1 MSGVGQPD
9 ADSRDMPAAARDVAD
24 AADKAADAARVRI
37 RELTVMSDLDTTRRL
52 FDEIWHPEPGNP
64 PATTELMR
72 ALAKVGSYVAG
83 AFDDGAGGGRLV
95 GACVGFFG
103 PPAGEVLHS
112 HIAGVSAAASG
123 RGVGYAL
130 KLHQRAWALRRDVRQ
145 ITWTFDPLVRR
156 NAYFNLVKL
165 GARPAEYL
173 IDFYGGM
180 HDAINGDGDTDRLL
194 VRWDLRSPGVAAART
209 AKLTPAS
216 APAERERGAQD
227 VLSAAAD
234 GWPLSRPAAAIPG
247 GRPLLVAVPPD
258 IEALRV
264 SDPACAAA
272 WRSAL
277 REVLAPV
284 MATGGRITGFDKSGW
299 YVVESEEET
308 P

>member
-9 ADSRDMPAAARDVAD
+9 ADSRDVAD
-24 AADKAADAARVRI
+24 AADRAAGAAHVRI

-72 ALAKVGSYVAG
+72 ALAKAGSYVAG
-83 AFDDGAGGGRLV
+83 AFDDGPADSSADGRLV

-156 NAYFNLVKL
+156 NAYFNLIKL

-180 HDAINGDGDTDRLL
+180 HDAINGGGDTDRLL
-194 VRWDLRSPGVAAART
+194 VRWDLRSPG
-209 AKLTPAS
+209 KLALAS
-216 APAERERGAQD
+216 APAERERGAQE
-227 VLSAAAD
+227 VLSATAD
-234 GWPLSRPAAAIPG
+234 GWPLSRTAAAIPG

-277 REVLAPV
+277 REALAPA
-284 MATGGRITGFDKSGW
+284 MAEGSRITGFDKSGW